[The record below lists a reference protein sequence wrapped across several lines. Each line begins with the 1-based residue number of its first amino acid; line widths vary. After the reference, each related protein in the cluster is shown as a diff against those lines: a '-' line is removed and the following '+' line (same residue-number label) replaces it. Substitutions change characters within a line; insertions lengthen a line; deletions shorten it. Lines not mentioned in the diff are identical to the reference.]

1 MNGAT
6 MAGMEKT
13 EERKAP
19 DYSGALPYTPPAG
32 GIPAVIVDIDG
43 TVAHKTGRG
52 IHDYDR
58 VLEDAP
64 DPRTVRLVNLLSLI
78 EDGQAEI
85 VFVSG
90 RPDRCEAG
98 TRAWLDLHFPELAAT
113 GYQLYMRKD
122 GDYRPDY
129 IVKRE
134 LFDAHIRGLYDVIA
148 AIDDRL
154 QVVNLWRHMG
164 ILCLDVAGGDF

>member
-1 MNGAT
+1 

-13 EERKAP
+13 KERKAP

-64 DPRTVRLVNLLSLI
+64 DPRAVRLVNLLSL
-78 EDGQAEI
+78 QADI
-85 VFVSG
+85 IFVSG
-90 RPDRCEAG
+90 RPDRCE
-98 TRAWLDLHFPELAAT
+98 TDTSMWLETNFPLLKRR
-113 GYQLYMRKD
+113 YRLLMRTD
-122 GDYRPDY
+122 GDFRPDY

-134 LFDAHIRGLYDVIA
+134 LFDAYIRESFDVIA